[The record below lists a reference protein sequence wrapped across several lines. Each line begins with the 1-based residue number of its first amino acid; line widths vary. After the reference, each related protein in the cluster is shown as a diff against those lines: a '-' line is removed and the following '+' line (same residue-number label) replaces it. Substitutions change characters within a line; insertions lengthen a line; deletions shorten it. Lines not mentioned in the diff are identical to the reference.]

1 MDWSLLI
8 PSFIAG
14 ILMFFAPCTLPLIPA
29 YIGIISGTTVDPR
42 AAPGQPRQLH
52 WSVVKSGLFFAIGF
66 TLVFL
71 VLGTIF
77 SYIGTNLIAHR
88 PILTRIGGACIIA
101 FGVIMLG
108 SFNIP
113 FFRAT
118 KRFPLPKSLQPGKPL
133 SAFIVGLTF
142 GFGWSPCIGPILG
155 TVLFLAST
163 SATALSGMFL
173 MLIFS
178 LGITIPFLIVALVIG
193 HAWKFLA
200 GIRRAGHWIT
210 GISGIFLIGIGILL
224 LTNSFSIWLDFFYRL
239 FSFINFDSLLKY
251 L

>member
-14 ILMFFAPCTLPLIPA
+14 VLMFFAPCTLPLIPA
-29 YIGIISGTTVDPR
+29 YIGIISGMTVTPKTPPEESKR
-42 AAPGQPRQLH
+42 IH
-52 WSVVKSGLFFAIGF
+52 WTVVKSGLFFALGF
-66 TLVFL
+66 TIIFL
-71 VLGTIF
+71 LFGTIL
-77 SYIGTNLIAHR
+77 SYVGTNLIGHR
-88 PILTRIGGACIIA
+88 LILSRIGGAFILA
-101 FGVIMLG
+101 FGIIMLG

-113 FFRAT
+113 LFRTT

-163 SATALSGMFL
+163 SATALSGAFL

-178 LGITIPFLIVALVIG
+178 LGIAIPFLAVAFAIG

-200 GIRRAGHWIT
+200 TVRRAGSWIT
-210 GISGIFLIGIGILL
+210 TISGIFLIIIGVML
-224 LTNSFSIWLDFFYRL
+224 LTNTFNVWLEFFYKL
-239 FSFINFDSLLKY
+239 FSFINFDSLLNY